1 VRVVGLPSQT
11 CYSEKKLT
19 ETSNVVRAS
28 VPTILGAPCLV
39 CLLGNGHLIANSLPS
54 LRPLMDVDY
63 MPLVDFRQIRTFQCS
78 NHGQAVYFCSPS
90 ELQKITL
97 SSEMSNDLNDMLADL
112 YIPCDLPEPPKKNFL
127 EKFAARLQSTGSS
140 SLARPPRGK
149 ASAGICKLTRG
160 PNMEG
165 VQARAAGASSEIGLA
180 MQKAM
185 ERGEKLSEVDEQTER
200 MKNSAEQHRNVAGQL
215 AQKYKDKDKKWWP
228 F

>member
-63 MPLVDFRQIRTFQCS
+63 MPLVDF
-78 NHGQAVYFCSPS
+78 
-90 ELQKITL
+90 
-97 SSEMSNDLNDMLADL
+97 SNDLNDMLADL

-127 EKFAARLQSTGSS
+127 EKFGQNLFGSGASSIDREQLCVHRHLQADAR
-140 SLARPPRGK
+140 
-149 ASAGICKLTRG
+149 

-180 MQKAM
+180 MQ
-185 ERGEKLSEVDEQTER
+185 
-200 MKNSAEQHRNVAGQL
+200 
-215 AQKYKDKDKKWWP
+215 
-228 F
+228 